1 MSLPFF
7 HPYLHDIVKFKR
19 DKKKKIEA
27 FLQQEKHKLI
37 QMEKFA
43 MEKKQQNFNLQGVLC
58 SKSQHFLTSARE
70 REALKIK

>member
-19 DKKKKIEA
+19 DIKKKIEA

-43 MEKKQQNFNLQGVLC
+43 MEKKQQNFNLQG
-58 SKSQHFLTSARE
+58 HFAAKANIFSPQLVKEKRW
-70 REALKIK
+70 K

>member
-19 DKKKKIEA
+19 DIKKKMEA

-43 MEKKQQNFNLQGVLC
+43 MEKQQQNFNLQGYFAAKANIFSPQLA
-58 SKSQHFLTSARE
+58 KEKRW
-70 REALKIK
+70 